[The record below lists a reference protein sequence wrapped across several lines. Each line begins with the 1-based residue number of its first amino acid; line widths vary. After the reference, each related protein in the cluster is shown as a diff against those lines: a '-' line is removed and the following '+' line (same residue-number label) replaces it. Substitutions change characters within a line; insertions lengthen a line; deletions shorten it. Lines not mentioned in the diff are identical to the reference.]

1 MEVKCKKYYSDKT
14 VTRKILKYRQVKRI
28 LMHLQN
34 APIYYAKDKKEE
46 REVKAVIELLKGGG
60 VAEITAPEET

>member
-1 MEVKCKKYYSDKT
+1 
-14 VTRKILKYRQVKRI
+14 
-28 LMHLQN
+28 MHLQN